1 MYQPGEWEQHQQKET
16 LNVMENHNCLCWSN
30 ACLAVSIQLNIDC
43 TLTPPHP
50 HPHSSTP
57 SPSLL
62 HTLTCLH
69 PNSTP
74 SLVCTLTPP
83 HPHWFAPSLLHPLT
97 RLHPHSFNPHS
108 FAPSLLHPLTRL
120 HPHSST
126 LSLIAD
132 PYHERALANQRYFES
147 LKENS
152 PDTFVDQGDEE
163 KREQTSEHARYEALC
178 REPKPIVSC
187 VGVRM

>member
-30 ACLAVSIQLNIDC
+30 ACLAISIQLNTDC

-57 SPSLL
+57 SLVFTLL
-62 HTLTCLH
+62 HTLTGLH
-69 PNSTP
+69 PHSSTP
-74 SLVCTLTPP
+74 SLVYTLTPP
-83 HPHWFAPSLLHPLT
+83 PPHPFA
-97 RLHPHSFNPHS
+97 PHS
-108 FAPSLLHPLTRL
+108 FAPSLLHTLTLATSLLQPLLIAPSLL
-120 HPHSST
+120 HT
-126 LSLIAD
+126 LAD

-152 PDTFVDQGDEE
+152 PDTFVDQGVEEE
-163 KREQTSEHARYEALC
+163 KKEQTSEHARYEALC
-178 REPKPIVSC
+178 REPEPIVSC